1 MLVMR
6 SSHVIFAKAFGVLYV
21 VFEVLKIVTSFLLLD
36 FSGLTFDERDIVENS
51 FKQGIL
57 RILVATSTLSSGVNL
72 PARRVIVRSPFTFQ
86 VFAIL

>member
-1 MLVMR
+1 MIAIL
-6 SSHVIFAKAFGVLYV
+6 
-21 VFEVLKIVTSFLLLD
+21 
-36 FSGLTFDERDIVENS
+36 GLTFDERDIVENS

-86 VFAIL
+86 VNAIMIRLHILIEK